1 MIIIYTSKFQR
12 EYKKL
17 TSEIKMSAKIAVEI
31 FKHNP
36 HDPRLHIHKLSGK
49 FSTFWSFSISNRHR
63 IICEFDK
70 GKVYFHSIGDHSIY
84 Q

>member
-1 MIIIYTSKFQR
+1 MIIYTSKFQR

-17 TSEIKMSAKIAVEI
+17 MSEIKMSAKVAVEI

-36 HDPRLHIHKLSGK
+36 RDPRLRLHKLSGR
-49 FSTFWSFSISNRHR
+49 FADFWSFSVSHNHR

-70 GKVYFHSIGDHSIY
+70 DKIYFHSIGDHSIY